1 MKINATLNPSVS
13 SDKQKA
19 VAILDSEDHLIKADN
34 LIAALHAHNGGEK
47 NAPLACA
54 PLNRIIH
61 LARRLQTRIS
71 RRILLVDIN
80 KKQDLWVEAIPKAD
94 GSILLEITGWAQ
106 EISSTED
113 SKIADNR
120 IDHAISL
127 AKKPISV
134 RQEDVPVESKEPLL
148 DRDNSENFDD
158 ETARWQWQADAH
170 LNLTYFPPALE
181 AMTGLDPDLYL
192 HRPFAR
198 LFTLET
204 DAEGR
209 FPIMEA
215 LAEHHNFCAQP
226 SLVNGK
232 KPKIWLSGQ
241 PVFDASEKFIGFE
254 GIITLAEDNN
264 KKNDISSQ
272 RISLALPDRIDRSFK
287 PPLHRIIENAEHISS
302 RIEGP
307 LRKDYVHY
315 AMDIAAAGQHLMMLI
330 DDLADLQEIES
341 SGFRIDSQPVD
352 LAEIAQQAIALQ
364 GWKIHA
370 QNVKMDAPKSGEK
383 VMAYADPQRVM
394 QILLNL
400 ISNALR
406 YSPEGASVW
415 IRVEQDQKQAYLI
428 IADQGRGIAPENQQ
442 RIFNK
447 FERVNPDEGS
457 GTGLGLF
464 ISRQLAHSMQG
475 DITVDSAPGQGARFT
490 LMLPAL

>member
-209 FPIMEA
+209 FPIKE
-215 LAEHHNFCAQP
+215 
-226 SLVNGK
+226 
-232 KPKIWLSGQ
+232 
-241 PVFDASEKFIGFE
+241 
-254 GIITLAEDNN
+254 
-264 KKNDISSQ
+264 
-272 RISLALPDRIDRSFK
+272 
-287 PPLHRIIENAEHISS
+287 
-302 RIEGP
+302 
-307 LRKDYVHY
+307 
-315 AMDIAAAGQHLMMLI
+315 
-330 DDLADLQEIES
+330 
-341 SGFRIDSQPVD
+341 
-352 LAEIAQQAIALQ
+352 
-364 GWKIHA
+364 
-370 QNVKMDAPKSGEK
+370 
-383 VMAYADPQRVM
+383 
-394 QILLNL
+394 
-400 ISNALR
+400 
-406 YSPEGASVW
+406 
-415 IRVEQDQKQAYLI
+415 
-428 IADQGRGIAPENQQ
+428 
-442 RIFNK
+442 
-447 FERVNPDEGS
+447 
-457 GTGLGLF
+457 
-464 ISRQLAHSMQG
+464 
-475 DITVDSAPGQGARFT
+475 
-490 LMLPAL
+490 